1 MLKLLQII
9 LSQFLNTKIIINK
22 FIYYVIN
29 VIQIIFADMLVF
41 IIKLIKLIIVLIFFN
56 IYWVI

>member
-41 IIKLIKLIIVLIFFN
+41 IIKLIIVLIFFN

>member
-29 VIQIIFADMLVF
+29 VIQTIFADMLVF
-41 IIKLIKLIIVLIFFN
+41 IIKLIIVLIFFN